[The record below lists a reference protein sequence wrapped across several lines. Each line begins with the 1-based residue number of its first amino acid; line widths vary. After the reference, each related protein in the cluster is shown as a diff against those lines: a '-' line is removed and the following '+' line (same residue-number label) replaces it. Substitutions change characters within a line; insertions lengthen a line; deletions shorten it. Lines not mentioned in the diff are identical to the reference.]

1 MLLGFI
7 RYFRGSVGFKVTGK
21 APERFLN
28 ISAQRGINIWG
39 ARPVEKGI
47 EGSMSVSD
55 YRKIRPIAKKS
66 GVRSKITVKRGLPFI
81 AARFKPRIGIPI
93 GAALGVALLIFLSN
107 FIWTIDIIGEKQV
120 SETALKSLLA
130 DSGVHIGAYKKTVDT
145 GQAKRDIL
153 LKVDKIGW
161 LSVNIVGSHVN
172 VEIKEIIEKPE
183 LENTSPCNLKA
194 SADGVITKVTAGE
207 GIAQVKVGS
216 GVAKGDLLISGVNLT
231 SQNTVRYVRAKGEV
245 LADIISDKELRIPK
259 SFDYN
264 SVTENKIER
273 RQLSFLGAHIP
284 CSISFSSFDSAVCT
298 QSDGSL
304 SINGVDLP
312 LGFVT
317 QTERE
322 LKSEKVSCSKKT
334 AESVF
339 KKDLMLYEIFEKGG
353 SRLVSKNYSI
363 SESSDGYIC
372 KARYVFN
379 GNIAESVDFTVQ
391 E

>member
-1 MLLGFI
+1 MLLEFI
-7 RYFRGSVGFKVTGK
+7 RFFKGSVSFRVTGK
-21 APERFLN
+21 SPERFLN
-28 ISAQRGINIWG
+28 LTAQRGINIWD
-39 ARPVEKGI
+39 ARPSAKGL
-47 EGSMSVSD
+47 EGSMAVGD
-55 YRKIRPIAKKS
+55 YRKIRPVARKAC
-66 GVRSKITVKRGLPFI
+66 VRPRITAKRGLPFI
-81 AARFKPRIGIPI
+81 VSRFRPRIGIPI
-93 GAALGVALLIFLSN
+93 GAAVGVALLIFLSN

-130 DSGVHIGAYKKTVDT
+130 ESGVRVGAYRNAVDT

-153 LKVDKIGW
+153 LKVEKIGW
-161 LSVNIVGSHVN
+161 LSVNIVGSHIN
-172 VEIKEIIEKPE
+172 VEIKEKIEKPE
-183 LENTSPCNLKA
+183 LENSSPCNLKA

-207 GIAQVKVGS
+207 GIAQVKIGS
-216 GVAKGDLLISGVNLT
+216 GVAKGDLLVSGVNLT
-231 SQNTVRYVRAKGEV
+231 KQNTVRYVRAKGEV

-259 SFDYN
+259 SFGYN

>member
-1 MLLGFI
+1 MLLGLI
-7 RYFRGSVGFKVTGK
+7 RFFRGSVGFRVTGK

-39 ARPVEKGI
+39 AQPYENGI
-47 EGSMSVSD
+47 EGFMSVSD
-55 YRKIRPIAKKS
+55 YRRVRSAARKA
-66 GVRSKITVKRGLPFI
+66 GVRSQITVKRGLPFI

-93 GAALGVALLIFLSN
+93 GTALGIALLIFLSN
-107 FIWTIDIIGEKQV
+107 FIWTIDVIGEKQV

-130 DSGVHIGAYKKTVDT
+130 DSGVRIGAYRNAVDT

-161 LSVNIVGSHVN
+161 LSVNIVGSHIN
-172 VEIKEIIEKPE
+172 VEIKEKIEKPE
-183 LENTSPCNLKA
+183 LENTAPCNLKA
-194 SADGVITKVTAGE
+194 NADGVITKVTAGE

-216 GVAKGDLLISGVNLT
+216 GVAKGDLLVSGVNLT

-245 LADIISDKELRIPK
+245 LADVISDKELKTPK
-259 SFDYN
+259 SFNYN
-264 SVTENKIER
+264 SVTENKTER
-273 RQLSFLGAHIP
+273 SQLSFLGARLP
-284 CSISFSSFDSAVCT
+284 CSLSFRSFDSAVYT
-298 QSDGSL
+298 QSDDSL
-304 SINGVDLP
+304 NINGVDLP

-322 LKSEKVSCSKKT
+322 LKSEKVSCDQKT
-334 AESVF
+334 AEAVF
-339 KKDLMLYEIFEKGG
+339 KKYFMLFEIFEKGK
-353 SRLVSKNYSI
+353 SKLVSKQFAA
-363 SESSDGYIC
+363 EGTKDGYIC

-379 GNIAESVDFTVQ
+379 ENIAESVDFTVQ